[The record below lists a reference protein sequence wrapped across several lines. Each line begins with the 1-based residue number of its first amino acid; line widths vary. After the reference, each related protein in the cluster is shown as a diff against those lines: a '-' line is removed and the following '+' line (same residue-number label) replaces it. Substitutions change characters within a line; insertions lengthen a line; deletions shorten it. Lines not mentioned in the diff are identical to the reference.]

1 MILFIQMIPYTKP
14 IDSITY
20 DYPDTCNLLLTF
32 SLLSFDI
39 LFFLIACIY
48 FLFFFSKIPFTTSIV
63 NFSLNTSNT
72 PPYIAKNV
80 HPELISTLKL
90 LHLT

>member
-48 FLFFFSKIPFTTSIV
+48 FL
-63 NFSLNTSNT
+63 LQ
-72 PPYIAKNV
+72 YIYG
-80 HPELISTLKL
+80 
-90 LHLT
+90 